1 MSLEIQ
7 TLSGKITHLGHKTGD
22 AKLSMFSRM
31 ELSTASDLVELTDI
45 VLTDSLDRGFALGT
59 NVTIS
64 FTKGPGKNAKTLIW
78 AVRDDAAGRV
88 FSEKQL
94 FGFRGQA
101 VLQTVASTFPMLFL
115 MVVGLC
121 FFVIPGL
128 VVGWLIFKM
137 YRDALSWPKPD
148 AIEAAVNALKVDVP
162 TASPTAHPV
171 LRAA

>member
-1 MSLEIQ
+1 MSLAIQ
-7 TLSGKITHLGHKTGD
+7 TLSGEITHLGHKTGD

-31 ELSTASDLVELTDI
+31 ELSTASGLVELTDI

-78 AVRDDAAGRV
+78 AVRDNAAGRV
-88 FSEKQL
+88 FSEKGL
-94 FGFRGQA
+94 FGFRSQA
-101 VLQTVASTFPMLFL
+101 VLQLSFSMFPMLFL
-115 MVVGLC
+115 MVLGFC

-128 VVGWLIFKM
+128 VVCWLIFKGF
-137 YRDALSWPKPD
+137 RDALSWPKPD
-148 AIEAAVNALKVDVP
+148 EIEAAVNALKANVQ
-162 TASPTAHPV
+162 TASPAAHPV